1 MKNPYKQ
8 HYENGKNYL
17 EHRYIME
24 KHLGRKLKRNEHI
37 HHING
42 NKFDNRIEN
51 LMIVSAAEHTRLHKT
66 KLPKKKIC
74 IICGKEFEP
83 PINHRGRNIICSK
96 ECWSIHHQR
105 TKIKQQ
111 IKIDQFSK
119 DGTFIKTW
127 ESLHEIERELGLQAT
142 NICKCCKGKIKSL
155 GGYIWKYAKE
165 N

>member
-24 KHLGRKLKRNEHI
+24 QHLGRKLKRNEVV

-42 NKFDNRIEN
+42 DKFDNRIEN
-51 LMIVSAAEHTRLHKT
+51 LTIMENSEHARFHKI
-66 KLPKKKIC
+66 KLPKTKIC
-74 IICGKEFEP
+74 IVCGKEFEP
-83 PINHRGRNIICSK
+83 PIKHRKRNIVCSK
-96 ECWSIHHQR
+96 ECWLIHQ
-105 TKIKQQ
+105 QQ
-111 IKIDQFSK
+111 IIKKQEIKINQFSK
-119 DGTFIKTW
+119 DETLIKTW
-127 ESLHEIERELGLQAT
+127 NSLHEIERELGLQAT